1 MPLRALGLG
10 PPLGEEPASVHP
22 AVDKENDPLMML
34 DAGLR
39 TDSGVGFPSYPA
51 RGSTRIF

>member
-22 AVDKENDPLMML
+22 AADKENDPLMML

-39 TDSGVGFPSYPA
+39 TDSGEVFRLIPHAVPPE
-51 RGSTRIF
+51 F

>member
-22 AVDKENDPLMML
+22 AADKENDPLMMP